1 MVLVMA
7 RPFRHPI
14 TGIFQYRKRVPDALR
29 SIVGKREE
37 KVSLKTRDPAEA
49 KIAHAKIA
57 A

>member
-1 MVLVMA
+1 MA
-7 RPFRHPI
+7 RPFRHPV
-14 TGIFQYRKRVPDALR
+14 TGIYWYRKRVPDALR